1 LFNKNTAY
9 ADFVVSW
16 PSKYSGNSIVLVLE
30 LTAAELTAK
39 VIDDR
44 SIEGA

>member
-16 PSKYSGNSIVLVLE
+16 PSKDSGNSIVFVLE
-30 LTAAELTAK
+30 LGAAELTTK